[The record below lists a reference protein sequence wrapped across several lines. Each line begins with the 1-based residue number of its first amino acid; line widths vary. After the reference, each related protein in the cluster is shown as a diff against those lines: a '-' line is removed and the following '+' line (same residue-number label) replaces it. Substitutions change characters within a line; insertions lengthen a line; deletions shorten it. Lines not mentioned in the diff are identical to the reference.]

1 MAKTVRI
8 DINGYIGETWFD
20 EGNTVASLIEAIGDA
35 EAGDTL
41 EVHVNSGG
49 GSFFEG
55 LAIYNNLRQYAAKGY
70 IVETYVDGLAAS
82 AASIIMLA
90 GDRRVVPE
98 SAMIMIHN
106 VSMPAWGD
114 AKAMEKAATTL
125 HQFNKVASST
135 YQERTNETADSVLA
149 LMDEETWMG
158 GTEALDRG
166 FATEIGKTDEAE
178 NRAAA
183 MACILPENLKKVP
196 AWLKAGAENRRGD
209 RPATFTVEMAAT
221 VSRVTPPQNSE
232 APPLNEE
239 PAPEAANTRKEK
251 TMEPDEV
258 TGGANT
264 NAVND
269 AVKAETA
276 RQKSV
281 REAIENALA
290 QKLITAED
298 KAKLT
303 AKFLDEAGGSLVE
316 AKAAIAEAI
325 IENAKTQPDQQV
337 ISNRVEFGADARDKF
352 VDGVTNAA
360 LSKIGAGKYDPANE
374 FNHISLRSLAS
385 TCLERAG
392 IRTGS
397 LSASQVADRIL
408 MMNTTTDFP
417 LVLENIQ
424 TKAMLRGYEEA
435 VEVFDKIT
443 RVGSLPDYKT
453 ARRIGT
459 SMFPSLAQVRE
470 GAEYE
475 EGTVGERNASIFLSK
490 YGRIISITEEMIIN
504 DDQDAFG
511 RVARQMGMAAK
522 RTIGNLVW
530 AIITD
535 NPTFNSS
542 ALFAAGRQNLLTG
555 GGSALADAGL
565 TSAYNQFLT
574 RTDAQ
579 TAGGALTDTTAIVIP
594 KFLITSIAQQQ
605 TALRLMA
612 MEKVPGTGNAAGEIP
627 NTHRGRFEVISD
639 ARLDRVAGGTT
650 RWFLAADPNQADTIE
665 VAYLDG
671 QQTPQVTRHEDW
683 KRDTFAYKVKIIA
696 GVAPL
701 DYVGLQRNDGV

>member
-1 MAKTVRI
+1 MKTRRI
-8 DINGYIGETWFD
+8 DINGYIGATWWD
-20 EGNTVASLIEAIGDA
+20 DKENTVASLIEAIGDA
-35 EAGDTL
+35 EPGDTL

-70 IVETYVDGLAAS
+70 NVETYVDGLAGS

-90 GDRRVVPE
+90 GDRRVVPQ

-106 VSMPAWGD
+106 VSMLAAGD
-114 AKAMEKAATTL
+114 AKAFEKAAATL
-125 HQFNKVASST
+125 KQFNKTAADT
-135 YQERTNETADSVLA
+135 YEERTNESADSALA

-158 GTEALDRG
+158 GAEALERG
-166 FATEIGKTDEAE
+166 FATELGNADEAE

-196 AWLKAGAENRRGD
+196 AWLKAGAENRRGKA
-209 RPATFTVEMAAT
+209 PAAFTVEMA
-221 VSRVTPPQNSE
+221 VSPRFAPPPQNSE
-232 APPLNEE
+232 APPLNEK
-239 PAPEAANTRKEK
+239 PAPEAADNRKEQ

-264 NAVND
+264 NAVNE

-303 AKFLDEAGGSLVE
+303 AKFLDENGGSVLE

-325 IENAKTQPDQQV
+325 IENAKAQPDQQV
-337 ISNRVEFGADARDKF
+337 LAPRTQFGVDARDKF
-352 VDGVTNAA
+352 VEGVTNAA
-360 LSKIGAGKYDPANE
+360 LSKFGGAKYDPKNE
-374 FNHISLRSLAS
+374 FNRLSLRTLAT
-385 TCLERAG
+385 TCLEMAG
-392 IRTGS
+392 VRTGKLTNS
-397 LSASQVADRIL
+397 EVAEQIL
-408 MMNTTTDFP
+408 NMNTTTDFP
-417 LVLENIQ
+417 LVMENIQ

-435 VEVFDKIT
+435 PEVFERIT
-443 RVGSLPDYKT
+443 RPGSLPDYKV

-470 GAEYE
+470 GEEYQ
-475 EGTVGERNASIFLSK
+475 EGTIGERNASIFLSK
-490 YGRIISITEEMIIN
+490 YGRIISISEEMIVN
-504 DDQDAFG
+504 DDADAFG
-511 RVARQMGMAAK
+511 RVAFQMGMAAR

-535 NPTFNSS
+535 NPTFNGS
-542 ALFAAGRQNLLTG
+542 ALFAAGRQNLFTG
-555 GGSALADAGL
+555 AGSALNDAGL
-565 TSAYNQFLT
+565 TQAYNAFLT

-579 TAGGALTDTTAIVIP
+579 TAGGALTDTTSVIP
-594 KFLITSIAQQQ
+594 PRYLITSIAQQQ
-605 TALRLMA
+605 QALRLMR
-612 MEKVPGTGNAAGEIP
+612 MENVPATGNAAGAIP
-627 NTHRGRFEVISD
+627 NTHAGRFEVISD
-639 ARLDRVAGGTT
+639 ARLDRAAGGAT
-650 RWFLAADPNQADTIE
+650 RWFLASDPIIADVIE

-683 KRDTFAYKVKIIA
+683 KRDSFAYKVKHIA

-701 DYVGLQRNDGV
+701 DFVGLQRNDGV

>member
-55 LAIYNNLRQYAAKGY
+55 LAIYNNLRQYAAKGF

-106 VSMPAWGD
+106 VSMGAWGD
-114 AKAMEKAATTL
+114 AKTHEKAAATL
-125 HQFNKVASST
+125 HQFNKVAANT
-135 YQERTNETADSVLA
+135 YEERTNETAESTLA

-158 GTEALDRG
+158 GSEALDRG
-166 FATEIGKTDEAE
+166 FATELGNADEAE

-183 MACILPENLKKVP
+183 MACVLPENLKKVP
-196 AWLKAGAENRRGD
+196 AWLKTGAAINRGQK
-209 RPATFTVEMAAT
+209 PATFTVEMAAFG
-221 VSRVTPPQNSE
+221 SKGKSQNSE
-232 APPLNEE
+232 APPLNEK
-239 PAPEAANTRKEK
+239 PAPEAADNRKEQ
-251 TMEPDEV
+251 TMEEDEV

-264 NAVND
+264 NAVNE

-290 QKLITAED
+290 QKLITADD

-303 AKFLDEAGGSLVE
+303 AKFLDENGGSVLE

-325 IENAKTQPDQQV
+325 IENAKAQPDQQV
-337 ISNRVEFGADARDKF
+337 LAPRTQFGVDARDKF

-360 LSKIGAGKYDPANE
+360 LSKFGGAKYDPKNE
-374 FNHISLRSLAS
+374 FNRLSLRTLAT
-385 TCLERAG
+385 TCLEMAG
-392 IRTGS
+392 VRTGKLTNS
-397 LSASQVADRIL
+397 EVAEQIL
-408 MMNTTTDFP
+408 NMNTTTDFP

-435 VEVFDKIT
+435 PEVFERIT
-443 RVGSLPDYKT
+443 RPGSLPDYKV

-470 GAEYE
+470 GEEYQ
-475 EGTVGERNASIFLSK
+475 EGTIGERNASIFLSK
-490 YGRIISITEEMIIN
+490 YGRIISISEEMIVN
-504 DDQDAFG
+504 DDADAFG
-511 RVARQMGMAAK
+511 RVAFQMGMAAR

-535 NPTFNSS
+535 NPTFNGS
-542 ALFAAGRQNLLTG
+542 ALFAAGRQNLFTG
-555 GGSALADAGL
+555 AGSALNDAGL
-565 TSAYNQFLT
+565 TQAYNAFLT

-579 TAGGALTDTTAIVIP
+579 TAGGALTDTTSVIP
-594 KFLITSIAQQQ
+594 PRYLITSIAQQQ
-605 TALRLMA
+605 QALRLMR
-612 MEKVPGTGNAAGEIP
+612 MENVPATGNAAGAIP
-627 NTHRGRFEVISD
+627 NTHAGRFEVISD
-639 ARLDRVAGGTT
+639 ARLDRPAGGAT
-650 RWFLAADPNQADTIE
+650 RWFLASDPIIADVIE

-683 KRDTFAYKVKIIA
+683 KRDSFAYKVKHIA

-701 DYVGLQRNDGV
+701 DFVGLQRNDGV